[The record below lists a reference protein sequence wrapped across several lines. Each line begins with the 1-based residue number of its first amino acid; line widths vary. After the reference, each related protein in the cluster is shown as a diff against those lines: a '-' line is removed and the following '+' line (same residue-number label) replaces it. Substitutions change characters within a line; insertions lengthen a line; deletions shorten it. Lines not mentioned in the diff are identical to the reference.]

1 MRRERRERVH
11 GPYKH
16 RQRWRVIVTGADGSQ
31 TIESFA
37 TEPEAQRV
45 ADAARAQSEGR
56 TLIHAVD
63 AYEVSLRE
71 RELAGET
78 VTRARR
84 HLEKLLQLEKNG
96 HRALTWLTAKR
107 AERLYATTRA
117 SSAVDTHRNALAA
130 GRSLGRFAAKKGW
143 LPGDPFENVEAVG
156 RRKRGKPQLSIDE
169 ARKLIEACHTEHSRE
184 SIAVATCFLLG
195 FGASEVA
202 HRKVR
207 DLDDGGRL
215 LHVVKGKN
223 EYRKRSAEVPDD
235 LRPLLLELAS
245 KRAGAAYLFGATDLE
260 RPTRYWV
267 YWHCKRLCRVARVPE
282 VSPHGLRGTH
292 STIAM
297 GAIATSHSVRAALA
311 AAGSALGHAPGSPI
325 TASTYVAPGAVD
337 RATQR
342 AALRVI
348 RGDLAVSRADREAEK
363 PSAIGGTRTPTV
375 LPTGT

>member
-16 RQRWRVIVTGADGSQ
+16 RRRWRVIVTGADGSQ
-31 TIESFA
+31 VTESFE
-37 TEPEAQRV
+37 TEAEAERV
-45 ADAARAQSEGR
+45 AAAARAQSEGR
-56 TLIHAVD
+56 TLTHAVD

-96 HRALTWLTAKR
+96 GRALTWLTPKR
-107 AERLYATTRA
+107 AEKLYADTRA

-130 GRSLGRFAAKKGW
+130 GRSLGRFAAKRGW
-143 LPGDPFENVEAVG
+143 LPGDPFADVEAVG

-169 ARKLIEACHTEHSRE
+169 TRKLVDKCVAENSRE
-184 SIAVATCFLLG
+184 SLAVAACVLLG
-195 FGASEVA
+195 CGASEIA

-207 DLDDGGRL
+207 DLDDCGRV
-215 LHVVKGKN
+215 LHVTKGKN
-223 EYRKRSAEVPDD
+223 EYRVRSLEVPDD
-235 LRPLLLELAS
+235 LRPLLRALAGD
-245 KRAGAAYLFGATDLE
+245 RPGAAYLFGDADLA

-267 YWHCKRLCRVARVPE
+267 YWHCGRLCRLAKVPE

-292 STIAM
+292 STIAL
-297 GAIATSHSVRAALA
+297 GAVSTSHSVVAALA
-311 AAGSALGHAPGSPI
+311 AAGAALGHAPGSPI

-337 RATQR
+337 RARQR
-342 AALRVI
+342 AAMRVI
-348 RGDLAVSRADREAEK
+348 SGDARVTRGEGSAEK
-363 PSAIGGTRTPTV
+363 ASAIGGTRTPTV